1 MNKAKPQVFLYI
13 LLFFSVVET
22 SLMKENTFMVI
33 TYGFKAFVALIG
45 YFLMMKEM
53 KYCKKLT
60 NASFFT
66 VAILYAFFILIS
78 SYANKNLT
86 PGIAYTLFCWLGI
99 LLYVNSQREN
109 ISVIINVFD
118 KIFIMITF
126 LTYVLSIFMPE
137 LIWSVSYDDTVTIS
151 GLYGGKNALQF
162 YVIPAAAISIINHK
176 CYKKGTKLGF
186 LIIQLL
192 YAFQLFYSGSG
203 TARLIVLAFYIL
215 YLTGLYKRIN
225 TFWITLINAVMFFG
239 IVVNRLHEKLF
250 YNLIV
255 DRMNRDLTLT
265 YRTNIWDIVLYY
277 IKKKPILGY
286 GSGTEL
292 VHNTLV
298 LPSWYEG
305 YINEA
310 HNGFLEILLGVGA
323 VGLILFLI
331 IMGMTLIK
339 LDLNKKLVQAKVIKL
354 FILVYSFIGMSE
366 SAFAIGKSLF
376 WIIVF
381 IGFSIDSIGKPN
393 QDNDPVNELTEAQIA
408 KT

>member
-1 MNKAKPQVFLYI
+1 MDKPKPPIFLYI

-22 SLMKENTFMVI
+22 TLMKNNAVMVI
-33 TYGFKAFVALIG
+33 TYGLRAFVALLG
-45 YFLMMKEM
+45 YFLMLKEM
-53 KYCKKLT
+53 KYNRRLT

-66 VAILYAFFILIS
+66 IAVLYACFILIS
-78 SYANKNLT
+78 SFANKNLT
-86 PGIAYTLFCWLGI
+86 AGIAYTLFCWIGL

-109 ISVIINVFD
+109 ISALINVFD

-126 LTYVLSIFMPE
+126 LTFLLSFFMPD
-137 LIWSVSYDDTVTIS
+137 LIFGVSYDNTVTIS

-162 YVIPAAAISIINHK
+162 YVIPAAAINIINHK
-176 CYKKGTKLGF
+176 CYQKGSKLLF
-186 LIIQLL
+186 FIIQFL
-192 YAFQLFYSGSG
+192 YCFQLFYSGSG
-203 TARLIVLAFYIL
+203 TARIIVMTFYII
-215 YLTGLYKRIN
+215 YLTGVYKHLN
-225 TFWITLINAVMFFG
+225 TFWITLINAVLFFSI
-239 IVVNRLHEKLF
+239 IVYRLHEKLL

-255 DRMNRDLTLT
+255 NRMNRDLSLT
-265 YRTNIWDIVLYY
+265 YRTDIWDIVLHY

-292 VHNTLV
+292 VHNNLV

-323 VGLILFLI
+323 VGLIIFLI
-331 IMGMTLIK
+331 IVGMTLIK
-339 LDLNKKLVQAKVIKL
+339 LDLNKKLYQAKVIKL
-354 FILVYSFIGMSE
+354 FILVYSFIGLSE
-366 SAFAIGKSLF
+366 SAYAISKSLF

-381 IGFSIDSIGKPN
+381 LGYSIDSFGKSKDD
-393 QDNDPVNELTEAQIA
+393 QASELTEAQLVA